1 MQTISPV
8 RRRRDILAM
17 AALLLALCLFAGG
30 AQALNES
37 MNTPAIVT
45 EPSPMVAGSESSA
58 AASGYE
64 TPIVVRTAD
73 QVDPAIHGTRVIW
86 QDWRNND
93 WYPGKIGFES
103 DGDIY
108 SYDLVSHLERPEGA
122 SASDYGKFLPND
134 RDAVISDAGIFW
146 VWAGRS
152 DADINNEVRGR
163 TLAGDP
169 VNVTLVGEPGQRVI
183 NDLAIDGNRLVY
195 VLSNVGGDYRV
206 ILYDTAT
213 RYVFT
218 IRESPNEIRSPD
230 ISGDNIVWLE
240 YNGYSW
246 DMYRYNLLQGTAR
259 QFATSVGDRA
269 SLAIDGTNVVWS
281 KESGGEYDL
290 YYWDLRQ
297 TYPSGGAW
305 LNASGDQMNPTI
317 SGDRVVWQ
325 DNRSGTWDIY
335 MGSLS
340 GDTVATVSTAVGD
353 QTSPAVDGDRIV
365 WQDNRNGNWD
375 VYMFTVSSSAPVPV
389 PTPAPLVIASP
400 GTYSV
405 VADGFD
411 GTVTPIEIRSSD
423 VVLDG
428 MGHTIDGSGRPGSCG
443 IRMTGPVS
451 NVVVR
456 NVRLVNWETGICA
469 DAVTDSAIET
479 SEISHNLQGIALND
493 TRGVEVLNNNLSFN
507 DVTGVAVTD
516 AVNATLRA
524 NDVLRTGD
532 AFSLSYYGGGF
543 EEMYIHAIEVAGSTG
558 TGIFD
563 NDLGGDHGS
572 INLMFSDSTRVT
584 GNQIT
589 GRHCGIL
596 SLSTVDGSNNDAIVV
611 NNVFR
616 NWEALYGSLP
626 NATWNTTPSPGPNIV
641 GGPHIGG
648 NFWANLEGTGFSET
662 HPDVNGDGFCDEPF
676 DNGWGGVDQLPLA
689 PWSGPAIVAVPGG
702 AALPTDTSGDYLYDD
717 VNGNGRKDFADVVLF
732 FNQMAW
738 IADHEPMSLFD
749 YNGNGRIDFADVVWL
764 FNHL

>member
-45 EPSPMVAGSESSA
+45 EPSPMATGSESSA

-93 WYPGKIGFES
+93 WYPGNIGFES

-163 TLAGDP
+163 TLAGESI
-169 VNVTLVGEPGQRVI
+169 NVTLVGEPTNRGL
-183 NDLAIDGNRLVY
+183 NDLAIDENRLVY
-195 VLSNVGGDYRV
+195 VLNEHRL
-206 ILYDTAT
+206 ILYDTTT
-213 RYVFT
+213 RYVTT
-218 IRESPNEIRSPD
+218 IRETTDEIRTPAVYGDTVAWQQYDGYAWSLYWYRLTEGEVRTMPWPSPD
-230 ISGDNIVWLE
+230 PMSFAIEGSTLVWADHR
-240 YNGYSW
+240 NDTW
-246 DMYRYNLLQGTAR
+246 DINACDLSDPYTTQ
-259 QFATSVGDRA
+259 RA
-269 SLAIDGTNVVWS
+269 VVAA
-281 KESGGEYDL
+281 
-290 YYWDLRQ
+290 
-297 TYPSGGAW
+297 P
-305 LNASGDQMNPTI
+305 GDQINPAV

-443 IRMTGPVS
+443 IRITGPVS

-493 TRGVEVLNNNLSFN
+493 TRGVEVLNNDLSFN

-626 NATWNTTPSPGPNIV
+626 NTTWNTTPSPGPNIV